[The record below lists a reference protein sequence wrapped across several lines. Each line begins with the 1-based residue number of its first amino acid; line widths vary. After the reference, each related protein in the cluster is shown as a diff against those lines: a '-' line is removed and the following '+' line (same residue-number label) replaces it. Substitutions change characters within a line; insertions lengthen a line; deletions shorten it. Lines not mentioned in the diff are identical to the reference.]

1 MQEVVNSSAVVT
13 ACRKYESELVDS
25 KTCFKMTIGPFIF
38 HNNNNNRSTRA
49 NDHNNDSISIHTS

>member
-1 MQEVVNSSAVVT
+1 MQEVIDSSAVVT

-38 HNNNNNRSTRA
+38 HNNNNRSTRA